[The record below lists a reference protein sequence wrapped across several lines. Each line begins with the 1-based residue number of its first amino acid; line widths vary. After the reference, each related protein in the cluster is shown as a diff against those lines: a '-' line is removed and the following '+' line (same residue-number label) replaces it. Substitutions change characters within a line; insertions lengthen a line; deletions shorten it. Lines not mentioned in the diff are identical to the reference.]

1 MSKLLVIAALVWLI
15 GGIVGVL
22 AGIATDSVIH
32 TVEGVGAIAI
42 AIASKQFFIDSPPG
56 ITFVIEVSEMN
67 DADEVTGRELRR
79 EVCWRT
85 LPRTG
90 EYIALGGNEHEVRKV
105 GHELFKG
112 PTRVH
117 IDVWSHDFNGLSID
131 RDWLRSNF

>member
-42 AIASKQFFIDSPPG
+42 AIATKQFLMEDPQG
-56 ITFVIEVSEMN
+56 ITFIIEVSEMN
-67 DADEVTGRELRR
+67 DADEATGKELRR
-79 EVCWRT
+79 EVSWRT
-85 LPRTG
+85 LPQTG
-90 EYIALGGNEHEVRKV
+90 EYIALGGNEYEVRKV
-105 GHELFKG
+105 GHDMFKG

-117 IDVWSHDFNGLSID
+117 IDVSSHDFKGLSSD